1 MADNEYLAE
10 YAKQGR
16 AKCKHSGCKTNIEK
30 DTARLGKSHPSG
42 FHDGNQVDW
51 YHPKCLFKAFCNA
64 KKGSKLVED
73 VDDIKGFLML
83 KKEDKDEITKHFQDY
98 QSGKLKKEVLEEKR
112 KKREDNKKEKE
123 LLDKMLNK
131 GGVSS
136 PKKAPAKKN
145 DTKNKKNS
153 SPKNNKKNGPKFIE
167 GLIDSNEEEEEEKS
181 NSEEIQETKKNIQ
194 ASPIKKLQSK
204 PVLSSSPKKPSSNVV
219 EEKLFGSLSSSY
231 TSLTSHLSGFHHFSQ
246 IHKESMNLFQL
257 KQIPRVLCI
266 GLSPYHHPLLKYDKT
281 MAYNN
286 LIQAISPHENF
297 SVFKWFSALK
307 ARQQFLFLHSPT
319 GESTFD
325 CYWVPILIKTF
336 KIMLKSAQEEKQ
348 GVVVA
353 LFGTEA
359 HKLSSIILHLY
370 KNLFQQANMR
380 LLQFQDLSKPG
391 CNNED
396 IDNDNTKPM
405 STMNFDKVIS
415 ASIEEMG
422 LPPVRWYTKKEYVIV
437 LKGEFEGNSIKHTLS
452 QTGNLGRISFAD
464 HQISDKRI
472 SRDQLKAEIIEDEN
486 SHIFSLKITV
496 LGRNPIEI
504 QHEREERKILNQGES
519 EILKIGENFNLI
531 LGGDF
536 FQISVAEIA
545 EDGSIIDEKTKP
557 AMNKKESP
565 VDNKKSFSRSTSN
578 MDTQAYTPPPL
589 NRSNSSDLKI
599 LSSPIILKEEK
610 TSKKNNNNHNNK
622 TPSPSPNQ
630 QNKRKRN
637 SNESDSGRDMRK
649 KGKIVNY
656 KDVGSDDDFVREN
669 DEDNEEEYDGDEDEK
684 LARKLQREY
693 EKENDNYKIQ
703 KSGKKKGDNRKMR
716 NRNNIVMEDS
726 SEEDTKRIKAEIA
739 DGGPDSPYEDDDLWA
754 QDKKE
759 KYKSEEEEISLSDND
774 DDEDED
780 DEDDDGIP
788 KKKIPCQFGIKCY
801 RQNPDHLRRYSH
813 PNK

>member
-1 MADNEYLAE
+1 
-10 YAKQGR
+10 
-16 AKCKHSGCKTNIEK
+16 
-30 DTARLGKSHPSG
+30 
-42 FHDGNQVDW
+42 
-51 YHPKCLFKAFCNA
+51 
-64 KKGSKLVED
+64 
-73 VDDIKGFLML
+73 
-83 KKEDKDEITKHFQDY
+83 
-98 QSGKLKKEVLEEKR
+98 
-112 KKREDNKKEKE
+112 
-123 LLDKMLNK
+123 
-131 GGVSS
+131 
-136 PKKAPAKKN
+136 
-145 DTKNKKNS
+145 
-153 SPKNNKKNGPKFIE
+153 
-167 GLIDSNEEEEEEKS
+167 
-181 NSEEIQETKKNIQ
+181 
-194 ASPIKKLQSK
+194 
-204 PVLSSSPKKPSSNVV
+204 
-219 EEKLFGSLSSSY
+219 
-231 TSLTSHLSGFHHFSQ
+231 
-246 IHKESMNLFQL
+246 
-257 KQIPRVLCI
+257 
-266 GLSPYHHPLLKYDKT
+266 
-281 MAYNN
+281 
-286 LIQAISPHENF
+286 
-297 SVFKWFSALK
+297 
-307 ARQQFLFLHSPT
+307 
-319 GESTFD
+319 
-325 CYWVPILIKTF
+325 
-336 KIMLKSAQEEKQ
+336 
-348 GVVVA
+348 
-353 LFGTEA
+353 
-359 HKLSSIILHLY
+359 
-370 KNLFQQANMR
+370 
-380 LLQFQDLSKPG
+380 
-391 CNNED
+391 
-396 IDNDNTKPM
+396 
-405 STMNFDKVIS
+405 MNFDKVIS

-437 LKGEFEGNSIKHTLS
+437 LKGEFERNSIKHTLS

-472 SRDQLKAEIIEDEN
+472 SRDQLKAEIIEDEI

-504 QHEREERKILNQGES
+504 QHEREERKILNQGEC

-536 FQISVAEIA
+536 FQISIAEIA
-545 EDGSIIDEKTKP
+545 EDGSILDEKPKS

-610 TSKKNNNNHNNK
+610 TSKKNNNNNNK

-656 KDVGSDDDFVREN
+656 KDVGSDDDDFEREN

-754 QDKKE
+754 QDKTE

-774 DDEDED
+774 DDDDED